1 MSKAGKAFLVV
12 ALIGAIAAAVF
23 AFMIVRDKKEKTDEL
38 EKATQELVN
47 KSTELKKT
55 SEDLTT
61 AQGALK
67 ESDTKLKDTA
77 TKAET
82 LQTSYDTAQTK
93 VTELEKNVKDAQDKI
108 TMAEAKVEAVNRIL
122 DGKTAEEVKKEA
134 VEAQEKLTALQN
146 EKRIIDDQLANA
158 LADVKRLESE
168 KKRSVNGDMPAGISG
183 KIMTINKAWNF
194 VVLNVGSRQG
204 VVQNG
209 VLIVYRGQK
218 FIGKVKV
225 VSTEE
230 NTSVADILPET
241 MQAAISA
248 GDEVIN

>member
-23 AFMIVRDKKEKTDEL
+23 AFMIVRTKQEKTQEL
-38 EKATQELVN
+38 EKATEQLI
-47 KSTELKKT
+47 KQTADLKKA
-55 SEDLTT
+55 SEELTT
-61 AQGALK
+61 TQGALK
-67 ESDTKLKDTA
+67 ESDDKLKETA

-82 LQTSYDTAQTK
+82 LQASYETAQTK
-93 VTELEKNVKDAQDKI
+93 MGELEKSVKEAQDKI
-108 TMAEAKVEAVNRIL
+108 TAAEARVEEVNRIL
-122 DGKTAEEVKKEA
+122 GGKTAEEVKKEA
-134 VEAQEKLTALQN
+134 MEAQEKLTALQN
-146 EKRIIDDQLANA
+146 EKRIIDDQLAA
-158 LADVKRLESE
+158 ASAEVKRLEDE
-168 KKRSVNGDMPAGISG
+168 KKRALTGAMPAGISG
-183 KIMTINKAWNF
+183 RIMTINKAWNF

-218 FIGKVKV
+218 FLGKVKV

-230 NTSVADILPET
+230 NTAVADILPET
-241 MQAAISA
+241 LQGAFTV